1 MTDSAGDLEDVIAR
15 YAAVTQ
21 EAREAASE
29 LHGLLKDL
37 RHERQAARKLLD
49 EVVARDVRKAVTDTL
64 ATDLTKIRSELVEVE
79 TVARDAINARFDVFA
94 AMLMGE
100 DRHSVVR
107 GLPPMAQL
115 IRHFCDTN
123 GISVDDLMLKDA
135 TEVPA
140 GLRRGEQATPA
151 SGSTLSAT
159 EGSGALSTHPRVG
172 QAGGRRERKG
182 SKR

>member
-1 MTDSAGDLEDVIAR
+1 MTEPDLESVIAR
-15 YAAVTQ
+15 YVSAAQ
-21 EAREAASE
+21 EARSAAAE
-29 LHGLLKDL
+29 LHGLLKDF
-37 RHERQAARKLLD
+37 RRERQEARKLLD
-49 EVVARDVRKAVTDTL
+49 EVVAYDVRKAIQDVLTADL
-64 ATDLTKIRSELVEVE
+64 ERVRTDLVAVEQE
-79 TVARDAINARFDVFA
+79 ARDAINARFDVFS

-123 GISVDDLMLKDA
+123 GITVDDLMLKDA
-135 TEVPA
+135 TEAPPA
-140 GLRRGEQATPA
+140 FRKATPA

-159 EGSGALSTHPRVG
+159 EGSGALSTSPRVG
-172 QAGGRRERKG
+172 QAGGRRVRKG